1 MKLFYHRIRIEGL
14 MPERAL
20 LKLKRNDIPL
30 YDIKKTAK
38 DRLECSIPPKY
49 LEKLFSLY
57 PSQGKNTSYTPFT
70 ATDLGFVGAGKTL
83 KKLSGRI
90 GFLLGGLL
98 FCVISVTAQQ
108 FVFGV
113 EFIGS
118 SVYKRE
124 TLAALDEYG
133 VKEFGVYQ
141 KGNED
146 LICAKL
152 LSLSGV
158 EFCSVQKIGTRIRVE
173 TRLYSLPPKPMQ
185 KGEMRAKRT
194 GEIIAITT
202 LRGTPA
208 KKIGDKIEQ
217 GETLVHDWFFVE
229 GKGQVSVEVIAR
241 VSVACVYEEEL
252 QAENKEQAFAKAY
265 LSLAL
270 QESDTITNTQI
281 EERETGFFVRI
292 QYTAIQSIN
301 L

>member
-1 MKLFYHRIRIEGL
+1 
-14 MPERAL
+14 
-20 LKLKRNDIPL
+20 
-30 YDIKKTAK
+30 
-38 DRLECSIPPKY
+38 
-49 LEKLFSLY
+49 
-57 PSQGKNTSYTPFT
+57 
-70 ATDLGFVGAGKTL
+70 
-83 KKLSGRI
+83 
-90 GFLLGGLL
+90 
-98 FCVISVTAQQ
+98 
-108 FVFGV
+108 
-113 EFIGS
+113 
-118 SVYKRE
+118 
-124 TLAALDEYG
+124 
-133 VKEFGVYQ
+133 
-141 KGNED
+141 
-146 LICAKL
+146 
-152 LSLSGV
+152 
-158 EFCSVQKIGTRIRVE
+158 
-173 TRLYSLPPKPMQ
+173 MQ

-241 VSVACVYEEEL
+241 VSIACVYEEEL

-292 QYTAIQSIN
+292 QYMAIQSIN